1 LDSYDRLICHYFGE
15 LISDIYKEIYQ
26 MRVFTPLCAGIVLA
40 IASTQTQAISLSEAI
55 QSTLDNHPE
64 VRAGANNRLV
74 SDEEIKIARGGY
86 LPTVDLLVGYGR
98 EYTDSPSTRGVS
110 GHNTETLNYGTS
122 ELRLRQML
130 FDGFNTP
137 NEVARTKSVANSRA
151 YRLLGTSESLALRT
165 VEVYLDVLM
174 RRDMLELARNNLQA
188 HQRIN
193 DQISLRSQQGVGST
207 ADLDQSEA
215 RLALAQNN
223 LYTEQVNL
231 ADAEANFFSAVG
243 RMPSELQ
250 TPSSIRGTFPENL
263 EAARQA
269 VMENNPFLKSA
280 QSDVNAAESQY
291 EVAKSPFYPR
301 LDLELAAN
309 ANDDTQGIGGH
320 DNSWRAAVVMN
331 YNLFNGMRDK
341 ARLQSASY
349 QVNESMDIRNNALR
363 VLNENL
369 SLAWNAME
377 NATQQTPTA
386 RDYADYTARVR
397 EAYQQQ
403 FSLGQRTLLDLLD
416 SENELFT
423 ANRRYTEVRFMEE
436 YSMYRVTAAMG
447 DLLRQQQVV
456 LPAETV
462 ALTEVRSEARLPGM
476 Q

>member
-1 LDSYDRLICHYFGE
+1 
-15 LISDIYKEIYQ
+15 
-26 MRVFTPLCAGIVLA
+26 MRALNPLWASIALA
-40 IASTQTQAISLSEAI
+40 MACTQVQAMNLSEAI

-64 VRAGANNRLV
+64 VHAGVNNRLS
-74 SDEEIKIARGGY
+74 SDEEVKIAKGGY

-98 EYTDSPSTRGVS
+98 EYTDSPSTRGVDS
-110 GHNTETLNYGTS
+110 HNTETLTYGTS

-137 NEVARTKSVANSRA
+137 NEVARTQAVVNSRA

-174 RRDMLELARNNLQA
+174 RREMLELARNNLQA

-193 DQISLRSQQGVGST
+193 DQIALRSQQGVGST

-223 LYTEQVNL
+223 FYTEQVNL

-250 TPSSIRGTFPENL
+250 SPASVKGTLPETL
-263 EAARQA
+263 DSARSM

-280 QSDVNAAESQY
+280 QADVHAAEKQY

-309 ANDDTQGIGGH
+309 ANDNTQGIGGH

-341 ARLQSASY
+341 ARLQGAAH
-349 QVNESMDIRNNALR
+349 QINESMDIRNNALR

-369 SLAWNAME
+369 ALAWNAME
-377 NATQQTPTA
+377 NASQQTPTA

-423 ANRRYTEVRFMEE
+423 ANRRYTEVRFLEE
-436 YSMYRVTAAMG
+436 FSMYRVIAAMG
-447 DLLRQQQVV
+447 ELLRQQQVV
-456 LPAETV
+456 VPAEAV
-462 ALTEVRSEARLPGM
+462 ALTEVKSEARLPDM
-476 Q
+476 K

>member
-1 LDSYDRLICHYFGE
+1 
-15 LISDIYKEIYQ
+15 
-26 MRVFTPLCAGIVLA
+26 MRALNPLWASIALA
-40 IASTQTQAISLSEAI
+40 MACTQVQAMNLSEAI

-64 VRAGANNRLV
+64 VHAGVNNRLS
-74 SDEEIKIARGGY
+74 SDEEVKIAKGGY

-98 EYTDSPSTRGVS
+98 EYTDSPSTRGVDS
-110 GHNTETLNYGTS
+110 HNTETLTYGTS

-137 NEVARTKSVANSRA
+137 NEVARTQAVVNSRA

-165 VEVYLDVLM
+165 VEVYLDVLK
-174 RRDMLELARNNLQA
+174 RREMLELARNNLQA

-193 DQISLRSQQGVGST
+193 DQIGLRSQQGVGST

-223 LYTEQVNL
+223 FYTEQVNL

-243 RMPSELQ
+243 RMPNELES
-250 TPSSIRGTFPENL
+250 PASVKGTLPETL
-263 EAARQA
+263 DSARTM

-280 QSDVNAAESQY
+280 QSDVHAAEKQY

-309 ANDDTQGIGGH
+309 ANDNTQGIGGH

-341 ARLQSASY
+341 ARLQGAAH
-349 QVNESMDIRNNALR
+349 QINESMDIRNNALR

-369 SLAWNAME
+369 ALAWNAME
-377 NATQQTPTA
+377 NASQQTPTA

-423 ANRRYTEVRFMEE
+423 ANRRYTEVRFLEE
-436 YSMYRVTAAMG
+436 FSMYRVIAAMG
-447 DLLRQQQVV
+447 ELLRQQQVV
-456 LPAETV
+456 VPAEAV
-462 ALTEVRSEARLPGM
+462 ALTEVKSEARLPAM
-476 Q
+476 K